1 MAEHQVLGDAMGVS
15 GIHSSRSAEAAAA
28 LGGLV
33 VHQMA
38 AARTGTEDLAS
49 GGDFK
54 PLGDRFLRLNTFWSA
69 HKFRS
74 FSKRARTIGAVKPFA
89 QAVFLPISGRGG
101 QP

>member
-1 MAEHQVLGDAMGVS
+1 MAVHQVLGDAMGVNRLHTGS
-15 GIHSSRSAEAAAA
+15 SAEPATAFR
-28 LGGLV
+28 GLV

-89 QAVFLPISGRGG
+89 QAVFLRIS
-101 QP
+101 